1 MGDRSFEAFPVDLVG
16 LRLAYSRIHTI
27 ITAGIPGSCPLQ
39 DVGESL
45 LTVSWLFQRPVNSV
59 GQANGLRRWRVW
71 LTYGFFMCRK
81 LPCRLRKQFL
91 LSNRKCV
98 STGGTSQT
106 DLSAVT
112 ARPADPEQ
120 AGLTA
125 TAVYRFPSCPAAALP
140 LIFQTQKS
148 IRLFAC
154 KTTMQTERLTVL
166 SSPAIPYRFAAT
178 SL

>member
-1 MGDRSFEAFPVDLVG
+1 MGCPRFM
-16 LRLAYSRIHTI
+16 RIYSVLPNIF
-27 ITAGIPGSCPLQ
+27 G
-39 DVGESL
+39 
-45 LTVSWLFQRPVNSV
+45 
-59 GQANGLRRWRVW
+59 GQSAD
-71 LTYGFFMCRK
+71 
-81 LPCRLRKQFL
+81 QF
-91 LSNRKCV
+91 
-98 STGGTSQT
+98 
-106 DLSAVT
+106 
-112 ARPADPEQ
+112 
-120 AGLTA
+120 GLTA

>member
-1 MGDRSFEAFPVDLVG
+1 MFNIPAPNLCFAQNSFAVSHAVNFP
-16 LRLAYSRIHTI
+16 
-27 ITAGIPGSCPLQ
+27 
-39 DVGESL
+39 
-45 LTVSWLFQRPVNSV
+45 WLKQTLDFENS
-59 GQANGLRRWRVW
+59 
-71 LTYGFFMCRK
+71 RK
-81 LPCRLRKQFL
+81 LFSGHLGHTPGCGWRDKFYCGAIKKFRMGCPRFMRIYSVLPNIFGGQSVDQF
-91 LSNRKCV
+91 
-98 STGGTSQT
+98 
-106 DLSAVT
+106 
-112 ARPADPEQ
+112 
-120 AGLTA
+120 GLTA